1 VDRSPAVE
9 SLERSS
15 FRRCSTCKDPI
26 GFETKYYKCSV
37 STCNRKRMTLV
48 FCSLSCWE
56 AHQADA
62 RHRDAGAEEARSPSA
77 AAWAKELAEEQAK
90 SAAKTDDAKV
100 EMKKVV
106 GAASLDILVVASKL
120 KDYIMARAAM
130 STSDRAMGVLSDH
143 LRKLCDQAIE
153 AAARDGRRTLMDRDV
168 LPLVTRGME
177 SLATGSREADD
188 RPDEVLVVV
197 AKLKGYV
204 KARANMSTSDGVIP
218 VLSAHLRRL
227 ARQAIRHAG
236 GDDRKTVLDRDFA
249 AAIAK

>member
-1 VDRSPAVE
+1 
-9 SLERSS
+9 
-15 FRRCSTCKDPI
+15 
-26 GFETKYYKCSV
+26 
-37 STCNRKRMTLV
+37 MTLV

-90 SAAKTDDAKV
+90 SATKTDDGKV
-100 EMKKVV
+100 EMKRVV

-120 KDYIMARAAM
+120 KDYIM
-130 STSDRAMGVLSDH
+130 GVLSDH
-143 LRKLCDQAIE
+143 LRRLCDQAIE
-153 AAARDGRRTLMDRDV
+153 AAARDGRRTLMDRDM

-204 KARANMSTSDGVIP
+204 KARAGMSTSDGVIP
-218 VLSAHLRRL
+218 VLSAYLRRL